1 MGPAAPPMSQIDR
14 SGRPVEAHRR
24 KEEAD
29 DDDRP
34 WTQSIGE
41 APAYWLCN
49 HCRRELVAQD
59 NRDLSDRLW
68 SGQSRS
74 ARMIAET
81 GLIAAAGRAVRVS
94 YKRAWQLLD
103 AMNRCS
109 ASRSPSRT
117 RTGARAVART
127 SRLPALR
134 SSRATGRWRSVPA
147 EACADDLS
155 ALVRI
160 VPSRFRRSDFPCS
173 CLPGVLLSI

>member
-41 APAYWLCN
+41 APAYWLYN

-81 GLIAAAGRAVRVS
+81 GLIAAQVAQCALATSEPGSSWMPCTAV
-94 YKRAWQLLD
+94 
-103 AMNRCS
+103 S
-109 ASRSPSRT
+109 ASRSSSRT
-117 RTGARAVART
+117 RTGARAAART

-134 SSRATGRWRSVPA
+134 SSRAIGRWRSVPA

>member
-1 MGPAAPPMSQIDR
+1 MGPATPPMSQIDR

-41 APAYWLCN
+41 ATAYWLCN

-103 AMNRCS
+103 AMNRCFREPLVKS
-109 ASRSPSRT
+109 NKDGRSSGGAYLTSTGVEVLACYRALAERAGRGLCRRSLCT
-117 RTGARAVART
+117 RPHRAVAF
-127 SRLPALR
+127 
-134 SSRATGRWRSVPA
+134 
-147 EACADDLS
+147 S
-155 ALVRI
+155 AQ
-160 VPSRFRRSDFPCS
+160 
-173 CLPGVLLSI
+173 